1 MFYNSK
7 TMNKPLTKAEEQ
19 VMQVLWKLESAYLK
33 DIIDEMPEPKPH
45 NNTIAT
51 IIKILIDKG
60 YITHEVH
67 GRVHCYA
74 PNISKEEYSSSSI
87 KTLVEGYF
95 EGSFTDVVS
104 FMVKQKDL
112 KVTDLELL
120 LQEIKK
126 KK

>member
-33 DIIDEMPEPKPH
+33 DIIDEMPAPKPH

-60 YITHEVH
+60 YINHEVH

-74 PNISKEEYSSSSI
+74 PVISKEEYSSSSI

-95 EGSFTDVVS
+95 EGSFSDVVS

-112 KVTDLELL
+112 KVADLELL

>member
-112 KVTDLELL
+112 KVSDLELL

>member
-33 DIIDEMPEPKPH
+33 DIIDEMPAPKPH

-60 YITHEVH
+60 YINHEVH

-74 PNISKEEYSSSSI
+74 PVISKEEYSSSSI

-95 EGSFTDVVS
+95 EGSFADVVS

-112 KVTDLELL
+112 KVADLELL

>member
-95 EGSFTDVVS
+95 EGSFSDVVS

-112 KVTDLELL
+112 KVADLELL